1 MQQTGTQKA
10 HKKPFLDYIRIA
22 TWDYMQYTDIL
33 ARLMKNW
40 PFKWEQ
46 GRWLQYRGW
55 RKEELFIGHGEQ
67 NGKHH
72 CIIQTSGS
80 LSDRVIKTL
89 LSLEGWYCTR
99 LDIQVTLFCPK
110 EFKLAWVRDQCR
122 TKNTTLIESK
132 ENDTL
137 YLGSRTSDIFTRLY
151 EKISTE
157 KLLRLEFELKGLRAR
172 AAWESLMLGEYAQ
185 AIFLYY
191 LRSSKLPNDIIEMY
205 ENYDVAST
213 KHAMRLI
220 HEHDTEKVLKW
231 ITSLSDSIEENMANH
246 EIGESVKVL
255 VRSWAKLADKLDR
268 N

>member
-1 MQQTGTQKA
+1 MQADTHNA
-10 HKKPFLDYIRIA
+10 HRKPYLDYIRIA
-22 TWDYMQYTDIL
+22 TWDYTQYTNVL

-40 PFKWEQ
+40 PFKWKQ
-46 GRWLQYRGW
+46 GRWLQYKGW

-80 LSDRVIKTL
+80 LSDRVVNTL
-89 LSLEGWYCTR
+89 LALDGWYCTR
-99 LDIQVTLFCPK
+99 LDIQITLICP
-110 EFKLAWVRDQCR
+110 ENFKLAWVRDQCR
-122 TKNTTLIESK
+122 TNNTTLIESK
-132 ENDTL
+132 NNDTL
-137 YLGSRTSDIFTRLY
+137 YLGSRTSDIFARLY
-151 EKISTE
+151 EKIAIE

-172 AAWESLMLGEYAQ
+172 AAWQSLMLGEYAQ

-191 LRSSKLPNDIIEMY
+191 LRSSKLPDDIKAMY
-205 ENYDVAST
+205 EDYEVEST

-220 HEHDTEKVLKW
+220 KENDTEKVLKW
-231 ITSLSDSIEENMANH
+231 ITSLSDSIELNLANH

-255 VRSWAKLADKLDR
+255 VRSWAALADKLDQ